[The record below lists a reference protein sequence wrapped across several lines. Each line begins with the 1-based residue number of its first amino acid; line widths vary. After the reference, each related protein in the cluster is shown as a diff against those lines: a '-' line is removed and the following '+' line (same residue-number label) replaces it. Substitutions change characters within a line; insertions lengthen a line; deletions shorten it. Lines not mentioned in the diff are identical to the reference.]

1 MNSFDEYSDRLI
13 ENSKFL
19 YLKAV
24 STKNEIAKQPFLQ
37 SSILIAYS
45 ALDAYVY
52 SICEELFENGRIS
65 IFEKSFLV
73 EKDLSFKNGKFSLSN
88 NLKMTRITD
97 RIEYLFNFF
106 DHKPINKSTHWW
118 TQINDGY
125 KLRNNIVHPKQA
137 KIITEKD
144 VERSILSISEC
155 INALFRIIY
164 KRKYP
169 LYAKKLDTRCDYED
183 HLQ

>member
-24 STKNEIAKQPFLQ
+24 ITKNENAKQAFLQ
-37 SSILIAYS
+37 SSILIAYC

-52 SICEELFENGRIS
+52 SICEELFENDRIS

-73 EKDLSFKNGKFSLSN
+73 EKDLAFINGKFSLSN

-97 RIEYLFNFF
+97 RIEYLFNYFG
-106 DHKPINKSTHWW
+106 HNPVNKNTHWW
-118 TQINDGY
+118 NQIKDGY
-125 KLRNNIVHPKQA
+125 KLRNNIVHPKQT
-137 KIITEKD
+137 KIISEGD
-144 VERSILSISEC
+144 VEKSILSISEC
-155 INALFRIIY
+155 INALFKIIY

-169 LYAKKLDTRCDYED
+169 LHSKKLDTRCNYEETT
-183 HLQ
+183 